1 MLKEKKDKVLS
12 VLAAAGSLITPLT
25 DQRCVSTY
33 SHRDAVVRDY
43 SFSRNMEVVGGGA
56 GGNILGH
63 ISIAGKKSNEKWRE
77 GTGLFF
83 IVNTG
88 KRAEKMLTAK
98 FRVVV

>member
-43 SFSRNMEVVGGGA
+43 SFSRNMEVVVGGRGQHS
-56 GGNILGH
+56 GSH
-63 ISIAGKKSNEKWRE
+63 
-77 GTGLFF
+77 
-83 IVNTG
+83 
-88 KRAEKMLTAK
+88 
-98 FRVVV
+98 